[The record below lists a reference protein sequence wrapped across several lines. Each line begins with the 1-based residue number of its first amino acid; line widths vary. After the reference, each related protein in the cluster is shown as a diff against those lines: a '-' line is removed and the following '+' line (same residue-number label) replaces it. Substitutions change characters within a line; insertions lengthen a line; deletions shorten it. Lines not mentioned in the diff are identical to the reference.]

1 MKTETVRHTP
11 GAARL
16 DRELANAHGYL
27 VDAREAL
34 LKQSETFESETALYA
49 IADADKAI
57 QRAGEL
63 ESGLPDLLAAAEAI
77 LKRNTRLHPLEA
89 FANPEEWICI
99 PKEDFDKLC
108 AAIAKVEVA
117 HV

>member
-63 ESGLPDLLAAAEAI
+63 ESGLPDLLAAAKAIVRRLDNGDSIEPGWYEAEN
-77 LKRNTRLHPLEA
+77 LR
-89 FANPEEWICI
+89 
-99 PKEDFDKLC
+99 
-108 AAIAKVEVA
+108 AAIAQAKA
-117 HV
+117 GS